1 MIMYTDLARGLALA
15 LGLLVVGCS
24 HQTESTYAASEVGEI
39 IETSQATVLAG
50 RVVAIDGQGEQS
62 GYGPA
67 LGAATLGTAGYY
79 ITDGITGG
87 TGSAAVAVIAG
98 LVGAGLGW
106 AAENS
111 ADSREGIEYILRTE
125 AGRDVTVVQNREG
138 EESPLAP
145 GTPVLLQQGTGY
157 VRVVPLPPG
166 V

>member
-1 MIMYTDLARGLALA
+1 MYTHLTRGVALA
-15 LGLLVVGCS
+15 LGLLVAACA
-24 HQTESTYAASEVGEI
+24 HQTSSTYASSEVGEI
-39 IETSQATVLAG
+39 IDTSQATVLAS
-50 RVVAIDGQGEQS
+50 RIVAIDGQGEQS

-87 TGSAAVAVIAG
+87 PGSAAAAVIAG

-125 AGRDVTVVQNREG
+125 AGRNITVVQNREG
-138 EESPLAP
+138 EEPPLGP
-145 GTPVLLQQGTGY
+145 GTPVLLQTGTGY